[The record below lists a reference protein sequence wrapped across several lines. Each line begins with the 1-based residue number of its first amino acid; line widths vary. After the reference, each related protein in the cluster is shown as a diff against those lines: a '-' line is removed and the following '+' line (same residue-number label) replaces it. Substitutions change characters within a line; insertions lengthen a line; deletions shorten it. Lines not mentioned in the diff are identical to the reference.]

1 MAPGLDLVVTA
12 VATQLMAAD
21 TNAAAELSQRILRD
35 LVRVFDVD
43 ASFLRHNDHAQRVT
57 KLVAEWPTRDN
68 VPDPDPLGDVS
79 FENADPVFAMLECF
93 DESIVIRPDPITDEY
108 GERIDRAKG
117 IPVISMAVA
126 PLLANGLTTGA
137 LGFIK
142 FDDREWTPEE
152 LNAVQAIASMFAQ
165 LQGRLIA
172 QDRLRF
178 LADHDDLTNLYNR
191 RALIEYLDGRL
202 EDGRPGH
209 VSVLLLDLDR
219 LKTLNDYL
227 GHLSGDRFIQ
237 VVAERLR
244 ESVGDLCV
252 VGRLGGDEFVVIPV
266 EPIES
271 DEAEMLAER
280 LRYEVE
286 GGVVIGGEVI
296 KRTASIGVGVG
307 TPGSD
312 TASEVIQRADEALLD
327 AKKSGGDRTAVY
339 SHDMFMRRSLRND
352 VELHLQQGIEDDAL
366 TLRYLPEV
374 DLRSGEILAVE
385 ALVRWLHPTRGLLA
399 PDAFIGVAESI
410 NLAGELGRWVLR
422 TACAQWA
429 IWRSQGIDP
438 ALTLRVNVSPAQLV
452 TANFTDEVAQILD
465 EFMVPA
471 PALCLEITENVFQ
484 DIEVTRKSLLAVR
497 DLGVKLAIDDFGTGY
512 SSLAYLKSL
521 PVDVIKIDKGFVLRL
536 AEDEDDRA
544 IVRST
549 IGLAEAFQLEVVAEG
564 VETTAAA
571 DLLLQYGCHRA
582 QGFLLSRPIDAE
594 ATTALLKV
602 GRIVAWPPN

>member
-1 MAPGLDLVVTA
+1 MAPSLDLVVTS

-21 TNAAAELSQRILRD
+21 TKTAADLSQSILRD
-35 LVRVFDVD
+35 LVAVFDVD
-43 ASFLRHNDHAQRVT
+43 ASFLRQNDHGTRVT

-79 FENADPVFAMLECF
+79 FENADPVFAMLEHLK
-93 DESIVIRPDPITDEY
+93 EPIVLRPDPITDEY
-108 GERIDRAKG
+108 GHRVERAKG

-126 PLLANGLTTGA
+126 PLLAQGVTTGA

-142 FDDREWTPEE
+142 FDDREWSIEE

-165 LQGRLIA
+165 LHGRLIA
-172 QDRLRF
+172 EDRLRF
-178 LADHDDLTNLYNR
+178 LADHDDLTNLFNR
-191 RALIEYLDGRL
+191 RALMAHLDHRL
-202 EDGRPGH
+202 ADGEPDR

-227 GHLSGDRFIQ
+227 GHVSGDQFIR

-244 ESVGDLCV
+244 DSQGDSAV
-252 VGRLGGDEFVVIPV
+252 VGRLGGDEFVVIPAETV
-266 EPIES
+266 
-271 DEAEMLAER
+271 DTDDVEMLADR
-280 LRYEVE
+280 LRHEIQR
-286 GGVVIGGEVI
+286 GVTVGGEII
-296 KRTASIGVGVG
+296 KRTVSIGVAFG

-312 TASEVIQRADEALLD
+312 SASEVIQRADEALLV
-327 AKKSGGDRTAVY
+327 AKKSGGDRSVVFSQA
-339 SHDMFMRRSLRND
+339 MFASQSLRTD

-366 TLRYLPEV
+366 TLHYLPEV
-374 DLRSGEILAVE
+374 DLRTGKILAVE

-429 IWRSQGIDP
+429 QWRSEGIDP
-438 ALTLRVNVSPAQLV
+438 ELALRVNVSPAQLV
-452 TANFTDEVAQILD
+452 TANFADEVGHILD

-471 PALCLEITENVFQ
+471 SALCLEITESVFQ
-484 DIEVTRKSLLAVR
+484 DVEVTRKGLLAVR
-497 DLGVKLAIDDFGTGY
+497 DLGVRLAIDDFGTGY
-512 SSLAYLKSL
+512 SSLSYLKSL

-536 AEDEDDRA
+536 ADDEDDRA

-564 VETTAAA
+564 VETTTAA
-571 DLLLQYGCHRA
+571 DLLLEYGCHRA
-582 QGFLLSRPIDAE
+582 QGFLLSRPIDSTA
-594 ATTALLKV
+594 ATALLKS
-602 GRIVAWPPN
+602 GRIDGWPPA

>member
-1 MAPGLDLVVTA
+1 MAPSLDLVVTS

-21 TNAAAELSQRILRD
+21 TKTAGQLSQSILRD
-35 LVRVFDVD
+35 LVAVFDVD
-43 ASFLRHNDHAQRVT
+43 ASFLRQNDHSARVT

-79 FENADPVFAMLECF
+79 FENADPVFAMLEHLK
-93 DESIVIRPDPITDEY
+93 EPIVLRPDPITDEY
-108 GERIDRAKG
+108 GHRVERAKG

-126 PLLANGLTTGA
+126 PLLAQGVTTGA

-142 FDDREWTPEE
+142 FDDREWSTEE

-165 LQGRLIA
+165 LHGRLIA
-172 QDRLRF
+172 EDRLRF
-178 LADHDDLTNLYNR
+178 LADHDDLTDLYNR
-191 RALIEYLDGRL
+191 RALMAHLDRRL
-202 EDGRPGH
+202 ADGEPDR

-227 GHLSGDRFIQ
+227 GHVSGDQFIR

-244 ESVGDLCV
+244 DSQGDSAF
-252 VGRLGGDEFVVIPV
+252 VGRLGGDEFVVIPA
-266 EPIES
+266 EPIDS
-271 DEAEMLAER
+271 DDVEMLAER
-280 LRYEVE
+280 LRHEIQR
-286 GGVVIGGEVI
+286 GVTVGGEII
-296 KRTASIGVGVG
+296 KRTVSIGVAFG

-312 TASEVIQRADEALLD
+312 SASEVIQRADEALLV
-327 AKKSGGDRTAVY
+327 AKKSGGDRTVVFSQA
-339 SHDMFMRRSLRND
+339 MFASQSLRTD

-366 TLRYLPEV
+366 TLHYLPEV
-374 DLRSGEILAVE
+374 DLRTGKILAVE

-422 TACAQWA
+422 TACSQWAQW
-429 IWRSQGIDP
+429 RSDGIDP
-438 ALTLRVNVSPAQLV
+438 ELALRVNVSPAQLV
-452 TANFTDEVAQILD
+452 TANFAEEVAHILD
-465 EFMVPA
+465 EFTVPA
-471 PALCLEITENVFQ
+471 SALCLEITESVFQ
-484 DIEVTRKSLLAVR
+484 DVEVTRKGLLSVR

-512 SSLAYLKSL
+512 SSLSYLKSL

-536 AEDEDDRA
+536 ADDEDDRA

-564 VETTAAA
+564 VETATAAE
-571 DLLLQYGCHRA
+571 LLLEYGCHRA
-582 QGFLLSRPIDAE
+582 QGFLLSRPIDSKA
-594 ATTALLKV
+594 ATTLLKS
-602 GRIVAWPPN
+602 GRIDGWPPD

>member
-1 MAPGLDLVVTA
+1 MAPSLDLVVTA

-21 TNAAAELSQRILRD
+21 TATAAELSQRILRD
-35 LVRVFDVD
+35 LVAVFDVD
-43 ASFLRHNDHAQRVT
+43 ASFLRYNDHDARVT
-57 KLVAEWPTRDN
+57 KLVAEWPTRHD
-68 VPDPDPLGDVS
+68 VPDPDPLGDVA
-79 FENADPVFAMLECF
+79 FENADPVFAILEHLA
-93 DESIVIRPDPITDEY
+93 EPIVIRPDPITDEY
-108 GERIDRAKG
+108 GDRVERAKG
-117 IPVISMAVA
+117 VPVISITAA
-126 PLLANGLTTGA
+126 PLLAHGVTTGA

-142 FDDREWTPEE
+142 FDDREWTADE

-172 QDRLRF
+172 EERLRF

-191 RALIEYLDGRL
+191 RALIAHLDGRL
-202 EDGRPGH
+202 QGGRPGP

-227 GHLSGDRFIQ
+227 GHGSGDEFIQ

-244 ESVGDLCV
+244 ESLGASSI

-266 EPIES
+266 DALEP
-271 DEAEMLAER
+271 DDAEMLAER
-280 LRYEVE
+280 LRHEVQ
-286 GGVVIGGEVI
+286 GGVAVGGEVI
-296 KRTASIGVGVG
+296 KRTVSIGVSTGA
-307 TPGSD
+307 PGSD
-312 TASEVIQRADEALLD
+312 SASEVIQRADEALLD
-327 AKKSGGDRTAVY
+327 AKKAGGDRITVY
-339 SHDMFMRRSLRND
+339 SQEMFARQSLRTD
-352 VELHLQQGIEDDAL
+352 VELHLQQGIEADAL
-366 TLRYLPEV
+366 ILHYLPEV
-374 DLRSGEILAVE
+374 DLRTGQILAVE
-385 ALVRWLHPTRGLLA
+385 ALVRWMHPTRGLLS

-429 IWRSQGIDP
+429 DWRAQGIDP

-452 TANFTDEVAQILD
+452 TANFADEVAQILD
-465 EFMVPA
+465 EFLMPA
-471 PALCLEITENVFQ
+471 PALCLEITESVFQ
-484 DIEVTRKSLLAVR
+484 DVEVTRKGLLAVQ

-521 PVDVIKIDKGFVLRL
+521 PVDTIKIDKGFVLRL

-564 VETTAAA
+564 VETKTAA

-582 QGFLLSRPIDAE
+582 QGFLLSRPIDSLA
-594 ATTALLKV
+594 ATTLLKH
-602 GRIVAWPPN
+602 GRIVGWPPN

>member
-1 MAPGLDLVVTA
+1 MPPSLDLVVTS

-21 TNAAAELSQRILRD
+21 TQTAAALSQSILRD
-35 LVRVFDVD
+35 LVAVFDVD
-43 ASFLRHNDHAQRVT
+43 ASFLRQNDHSTRVT

-79 FENADPVFAMLECF
+79 FENADPVFAMLEYLT
-93 DESIVIRPDPITDEY
+93 EPIVLRPDPITDEY
-108 GERIDRAKG
+108 GHRVERAKG

-126 PLLANGLTTGA
+126 PLLAQGVTTGA

-142 FDDREWTPEE
+142 FDDREWSADE

-165 LQGRLIA
+165 LHGRLIA
-172 QDRLRF
+172 EDRLRF

-191 RALIEYLDGRL
+191 RALLAHLQRRL
-202 EDGRPGH
+202 GDEHAER
-209 VSVLLLDLDR
+209 VAVLLLDLDR

-227 GHLSGDRFIQ
+227 GHVSGDQFIR

-244 ESVGDLCV
+244 DTHGDTCV

-266 EPIES
+266 EPIDS

-280 LRYEVE
+280 LRQEVQ
-286 GGVVIGGEVI
+286 GGVTVGGEVI
-296 KRTASIGVGVG
+296 KRTVSIGVAFG
-307 TPGSD
+307 TPGVDS
-312 TASEVIQRADEALLD
+312 ASEVIQRADEALLV
-327 AKKSGGDRTAVY
+327 AKKSGGDRVILFSQA
-339 SHDMFMRRSLRND
+339 MFESQSLRTD
-352 VELHLQQGIEDDAL
+352 VELHLQQGIEAEAL
-366 TLRYLPEV
+366 RLHYLPEV
-374 DLRSGEILAVE
+374 DLRTGEVLAVE
-385 ALVRWLHPTRGLLA
+385 ALVRWMHPTRGLLA

-429 IWRSQGIDP
+429 QWRSQGVNP
-438 ALTLRVNVSPAQLV
+438 ALALRVNVSPAQLV
-452 TANFTDEVAQILD
+452 TANFADEVAAILD
-465 EFMVPA
+465 EFTMPA
-471 PALCLEITENVFQ
+471 EALCLEITESVFQ
-484 DIEVTRKSLLAVR
+484 DVEVTRKGLLSVR

-512 SSLAYLKSL
+512 SSLSYLKSL

-564 VETTAAA
+564 VETTTAA
-571 DLLLQYGCHRA
+571 DILLEYGCHRA
-582 QGFLLSRPIDAE
+582 QGFLLSRPIDSAA
-594 ATTALLKV
+594 ATTLLKS
-602 GRIVAWPPN
+602 GRIDGWPPD

>member
-1 MAPGLDLVVTA
+1 MAPSLDLVVTS

-21 TNAAAELSQRILRD
+21 TKTAGQLSQSILRD
-35 LVRVFDVD
+35 LVAVFDVD
-43 ASFLRHNDHAQRVT
+43 ASFLRQNDHSARVT

-79 FENADPVFAMLECF
+79 FENADPVFAMLEHLK
-93 DESIVIRPDPITDEY
+93 EPIVLRPDPITDEY
-108 GERIDRAKG
+108 GHRVERAKG

-126 PLLANGLTTGA
+126 PLLAQGVTTGA

-142 FDDREWTPEE
+142 FDDREWSTEE

-165 LQGRLIA
+165 LHGRLIA
-172 QDRLRF
+172 EDRLRF
-178 LADHDDLTNLYNR
+178 LADHDDLTDLYNR
-191 RALIEYLDGRL
+191 RALMAHLDRRL
-202 EDGRPGH
+202 ADGEPDR

-227 GHLSGDRFIQ
+227 GHVSGDQFIR

-244 ESVGDLCV
+244 DSQGDSAF
-252 VGRLGGDEFVVIPV
+252 VGRLGGDEFVVIPA
-266 EPIES
+266 EPIDS
-271 DEAEMLAER
+271 DDVEMLAER
-280 LRYEVE
+280 LRHEIQR
-286 GGVVIGGEVI
+286 GVTVGGEII
-296 KRTASIGVGVG
+296 KRTVSIGVAFG

-312 TASEVIQRADEALLD
+312 SASEVIQRADEALLV
-327 AKKSGGDRTAVY
+327 AKKSGGDRTVVFSQA
-339 SHDMFMRRSLRND
+339 MFASQSLRTD

-366 TLRYLPEV
+366 TLHYLPEV
-374 DLRSGEILAVE
+374 DLRTGKILAVE

-429 IWRSQGIDP
+429 QWRSDGIDP
-438 ALTLRVNVSPAQLV
+438 ELALRVNVSPAQLV
-452 TANFTDEVAQILD
+452 TANFAEEVAHILD
-465 EFMVPA
+465 EFTVPA
-471 PALCLEITENVFQ
+471 SALCLEITESVFQ
-484 DIEVTRKSLLAVR
+484 DVEVTRKGLLSVR

-512 SSLAYLKSL
+512 SSLSYLKSL

-536 AEDEDDRA
+536 ADDEDDRA

-564 VETTAAA
+564 VETATAAE
-571 DLLLQYGCHRA
+571 LLLEYGCHRA
-582 QGFLLSRPIDAE
+582 QGSLLSRPIDSKA
-594 ATTALLKV
+594 ATTLLKS
-602 GRIVAWPPN
+602 GRIDGWPPD